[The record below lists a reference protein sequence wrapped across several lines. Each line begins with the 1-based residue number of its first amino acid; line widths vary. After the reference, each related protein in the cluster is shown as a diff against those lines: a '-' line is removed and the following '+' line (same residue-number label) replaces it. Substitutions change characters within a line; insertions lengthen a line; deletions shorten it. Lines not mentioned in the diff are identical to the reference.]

1 MKSIIIVSNKKASE
15 IDKFGITVFTD
26 FLGKLQTNDK
36 EIIVINNSFAETI
49 LTSAMIICNG
59 ITTPKILLFHGDF
72 EGYKGIKNYVGTG
85 KQTEETKADRVEYQ
99 KLLDATDKFYV
110 FDNVW
115 DYFSKKNDTETLER
129 NKTDFLY
136 HIYNGGKP
144 SDFLSKTKISNID
157 TFKILYEQFE
167 QENCHYQKQL
177 DLEEDESKSADQRQK
192 LSLLRD
198 ALLANK

>member
-1 MKSIIIVSNKKASE
+1 MKSIIIVSNKEESE

-26 FLGKLQTNDK
+26 FLGKLSIDGK
-36 EIIVINNSFAETI
+36 EIIVINNSVAETN
-49 LTSAMIICNG
+49 LDTAMAICNG
-59 ITTPKILLFHGDF
+59 IITPKILLFHGDF
-72 EGYKGIKNYVGTG
+72 PGYNGIKNYVGTG
-85 KQTEETKADRVEYQ
+85 IQREEAKADRAVYQ
-99 KLLDATDKFYV
+99 NLLDATDKFSV

-115 DYFSKKNDTETLER
+115 DYFSKKNDKETLER

-144 SDFLSKTKISNID
+144 SDFLSKMKISNID
-157 TFKILYEQFE
+157 TFKNLYEQFE

-177 DLEEDESKSADQRQK
+177 DLDDDESKGADQRQK